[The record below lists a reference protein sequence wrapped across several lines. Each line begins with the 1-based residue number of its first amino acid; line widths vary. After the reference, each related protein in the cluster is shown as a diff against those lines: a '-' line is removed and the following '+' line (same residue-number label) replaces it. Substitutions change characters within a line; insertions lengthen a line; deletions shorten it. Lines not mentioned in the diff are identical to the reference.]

1 MSDNLPTVWTAEP
14 HTLVKHAIL
23 RKYLDAWLPI
33 LARQGAIL
41 QQQFGASGTREILFI
56 DGFAGPGEYTGGEPG
71 SPVIALDAAIGHS
84 ISFPIPVRMLF
95 IELDEKRFQKLQT
108 VLAPKLELAKKSKNV
123 HAVEPRQGDCD
134 TVLRTMLDESEAKQI
149 KFGPAL
155 AFLDQ
160 FGYGSVSMDL
170 IRRILSFGQCEV
182 FTYLNY
188 KDMNRWITD
197 DHKAEAFT
205 RAYGG
210 EEWREARE
218 LPEKQRRNLLLEKYK
233 WALKNRA
240 GAKYVVSF
248 LMFDKNNI
256 PLYWL
261 LFCTNNLRGLEE
273 MKRAMWAVDKT
284 GEFRFSDRDDP
295 SQLQLLEK
303 SFSQEWLASELSM
316 RLVRKTL
323 TAYDVKEYVL
333 TETPCYLFKSALAT
347 LENEDRIKIGNP
359 PSGRIAG
366 SFKDENLREITIRF
380 EQSLF
385 H

>member
-1 MSDNLPTVWTAEP
+1 MSDNLPTVWPAEP

-23 RKYLDAWLPI
+23 RKYLDAWFPI
-33 LARQGAIL
+33 LARQGEIL
-41 QQQFGASGTREILFI
+41 RQQYGMSGKHEILFI

-71 SPVIALDAAIGHS
+71 SPVIALTAAISHS

-95 IELDEKRFQKLQT
+95 IELDEDRFTRLRT
-108 VLAPKLELAKKSKNV
+108 VLAPKLEEAKKSKNI

-134 TVLRTMLDESEAKQI
+134 SVLGTMLDECEAKQI
-149 KFGPAL
+149 EFGPAL

-160 FGYGSVSMDL
+160 FGYGAVSMDL
-170 IRRILSFGQCEV
+170 IRRILSYPQCEV

-197 DHKAEAFT
+197 DNKAEAFT

-210 EEWREARE
+210 DEWRDARD
-218 LPEKQRRNLLLEKYK
+218 LPAKQRRDLLLEKYK
-233 WALKNRA
+233 WALETRA
-240 GAKYVVSF
+240 AAKYVVSF
-248 LMFDKNNI
+248 LMYDMTGI

-303 SFSQEWLASELSM
+303 AYSEDWLVETLSRDLM
-316 RLVRKTL
+316 RKTM
-323 TAYDVKEYVL
+323 TAYEVKEYVL
-333 TETPCYLFKSALAT
+333 TKTPCYLFKGALAA
-347 LENEDRIKIGNP
+347 LEREERIKILKSP
-359 PSGRIAG
+359 PGRIAG
-366 SFKDENLREITIRF
+366 SFNNDDLGQISIRF